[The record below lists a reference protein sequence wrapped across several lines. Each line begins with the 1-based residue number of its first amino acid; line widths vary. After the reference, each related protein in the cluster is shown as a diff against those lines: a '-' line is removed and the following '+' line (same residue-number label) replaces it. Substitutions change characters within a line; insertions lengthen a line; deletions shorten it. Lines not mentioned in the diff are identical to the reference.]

1 MKRIRKERKKN
12 KDKRERREGERV
24 DDNKLRTGL
33 IVNFLYS
40 II

>member
-1 MKRIRKERKKN
+1 MKRIRIERKKN